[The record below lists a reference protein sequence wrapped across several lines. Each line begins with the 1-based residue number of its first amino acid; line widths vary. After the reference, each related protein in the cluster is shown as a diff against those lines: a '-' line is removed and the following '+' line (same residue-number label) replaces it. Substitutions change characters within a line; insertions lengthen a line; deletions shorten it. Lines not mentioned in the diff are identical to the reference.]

1 VELDKAVVRAGVD
14 GTLEQFTLRKGDIV
28 NPLMRPAGVLV
39 PAEAGRKALIAGFDQ
54 IEAQVIRTGMLA
66 EVTCAAKPWTIIPMV
81 ITEVQSVVA
90 AGQLRGS
97 DQLIDAQQVAR
108 PGTLT
113 AFLEP
118 LYEGGIDG
126 LPPGSNCIANA
137 YTSNEE
143 ILATEEL
150 SSSRRFFL
158 HAIDA
163 VGLVH
168 AMILRLQAVLL
179 PVKTLVLAGH

>member
-1 VELDKAVVRAGVD
+1 
-14 GTLEQFTLRKGDIV
+14 
-28 NPLMRPAGVLV
+28 
-39 PAEAGRKALIAGFDQ
+39 
-54 IEAQVIRTGMLA
+54 MLA
-66 EVTCAAKPWTIIPMV
+66 EITCAARPWTIIPMV
-81 ITEVQSVVA
+81 ITDVQSVVA
-90 AGQLRGS
+90 GGQVRAS
-97 DQLIDAQQVAR
+97 DQLIDAQQAAL

-118 LYEGGIDG
+118 LYEGGIDD

-143 ILATEEL
+143 RLATEDL
-150 SSSRRFFL
+150 TSTQRFYL

-179 PVKTLVLAGH
+179 PVKTLVLQGH